1 MEYYAKKDQTDT
13 TLNIHYQ
20 GSQDPRDAA
29 QEESFASGMLNSM
42 QSFLTTLVK
51 ADAKK
56 GPLRESMQSETA
68 LRLEAEEMP
77 QGLSKINK
85 LPAQSQKKD
94 VKTISQ
100 NRIFQGRLMRGNGN
114 GKRQLAGRLFTI
126 ESEGNLG
133 TGI

>member
-1 MEYYAKKDQTDT
+1 
-13 TLNIHYQ
+13 
-20 GSQDPRDAA
+20 
-29 QEESFASGMLNSM
+29 MLNSM

-100 NRIFQGRLMRGNGN
+100 NRIFQGRLKKNLGNGN